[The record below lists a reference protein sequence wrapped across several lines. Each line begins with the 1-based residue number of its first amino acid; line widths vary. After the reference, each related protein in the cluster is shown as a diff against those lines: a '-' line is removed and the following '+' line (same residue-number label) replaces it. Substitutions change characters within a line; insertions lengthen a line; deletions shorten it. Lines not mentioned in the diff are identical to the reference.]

1 MCQCANDLFRKAKK
15 FKVDGRKRSG
25 LTRFWDVAIGYPL
38 KIDFRFVCSAAA
50 EQTNLQIDLL
60 LFFCSKKVS
69 KKGALQLEE
78 ILHPSLIQSG
88 KFQNSAQMNL
98 PLRQLKFPSL
108 FHNAGPEVFL
118 LGPGVHE

>member
-69 KKGALQLEE
+69 KKGALQLEQ
-78 ILHPSLIQSG
+78 ILHPL
-88 KFQNSAQMNL
+88 
-98 PLRQLKFPSL
+98 L
-108 FHNAGPEVFL
+108 FKAENFKTRRK
-118 LGPGVHE
+118 